1 MFSRVVL
8 ALATA
13 AALTLPVNF
22 ANAQVGAYPS
32 KPIRIIVPFTPG
44 GGNDLFGRTIA
55 QKLWERLGQP
65 VVVENKPGAGSIIGS
80 DFVAKSAPD
89 GYTLL
94 VAANVHVTLPLVS
107 KSLPFDVMRDFAPI
121 GIGVTLPMVVA
132 VADKLPVTSINELIA
147 YAKANPGKLS
157 YATPGIGT
165 PQHLATEWFMSMTGT
180 EMIQVP
186 YKGASGIL
194 TDLMSGEV
202 HVMFGALNSAV
213 PLIQSGKIRA
223 IGIAERHRLTQFKDL
238 QTVSESLPGYEVTFW
253 YGLLA
258 PAGTPDA
265 ILNKLSEEQ
274 RVIVNLPDVRESL
287 ARVGFDSNPTSASEM
302 RQAMTREFEIWKK
315 VATAA
320 GIRPD

>member
-1 MFSRVVL
+1 MRKGWFVALLASTMLATSAASVL
-8 ALATA
+8 A
-13 AALTLPVNF
+13 
-22 ANAQVGAYPS
+22 QVFPS
-32 KPIRIIVPFTPG
+32 KPIRIIVPFTAG
-44 GGNDLFGRTIA
+44 GGNDVFGRTIA

-65 VVVENKPGAGSIIGS
+65 VIVENKPGASSIVGA

-94 VAANVHVTLPLVS
+94 VAANAHVLLPLVS

-132 VADKLPVTSINELIA
+132 VANKLPVKSINELIA
-147 YAKANPGKLS
+147 YARANPGNLS

-180 EMIQVP
+180 KMIQVP

-202 HVMFGALNSAV
+202 QVMFGALNSAV

-223 IGIAERHRLTQFKDL
+223 IGIAERQRLTQFKDL
-238 QTVSESLPGYEVTFW
+238 QTVNESLPGYEVTYWF
-253 YGLLA
+253 GLLA
-258 PAGTPDA
+258 PRGTPDA
-265 ILNKLSEEQ
+265 ILNKLSDEQ
-274 RVIVNLPDVRESL
+274 RVVVNLPDVRESL
-287 ARVGFDSNPTSASEM
+287 ARVGFNINPTSAAEM
-302 RQAMTREFEIWKK
+302 RQTMTREFEIWKK

-320 GIRPD
+320 GIRPE